1 MSLLSMFR
9 RFVFALLMRPLLR
22 PLEVILPDVAA
33 LAFS

>member
-1 MSLLSMFR
+1 MFR

-22 PLEVILPDVAA
+22 RLEVILPDVAG